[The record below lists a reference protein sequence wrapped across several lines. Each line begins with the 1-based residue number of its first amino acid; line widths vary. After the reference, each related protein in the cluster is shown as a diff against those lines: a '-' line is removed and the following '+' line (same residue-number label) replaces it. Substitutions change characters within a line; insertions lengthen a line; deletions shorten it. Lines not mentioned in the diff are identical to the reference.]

1 MRPVRVPLLIMLVVI
16 AFARTADAAPCE
28 GDANELRADLQREA
42 KRTRQWNWAWRI
54 VHTTAAVAQLGLAAS
69 GEANRDDTQS
79 LWVGGAKSTLGALNA
94 WFAPPHI
101 EVPVATGDACTDRSM
116 LRGARE
122 RNASNERAAFWAAHI
137 SGLLV
142 HGIGTL
148 VLAERVS
155 WKAGLQSFAL
165 GYPVTLLNI
174 YTMPRASMRRTSERA
189 WTAGVTT
196 DGQRHGVMVAG
207 SF

>member
-1 MRPVRVPLLIMLVVI
+1 MRAVRVPLLITVVVI
-16 AFARTADAAPCE
+16 AFARTAAAAPCE
-28 GDANELRADLQREA
+28 GDASELRTDLQREA
-42 KRTRQWNWAWRI
+42 RRTRQWNWAWRI
-54 VHTTAAVAQLGLAAS
+54 VHTTGAVVQLGIAAS
-69 GEANRDDTQS
+69 GEANHDDTQS
-79 LWVGGAKSTLGALNA
+79 LWVGGVKSTLGALNA
-94 WFAPPHI
+94 WLAPPHI

-122 RNASNERAAFWAAHI
+122 RNASNERAALWTAHI
-137 SGLLV
+137 SGLIV

-196 DGQRHGVMVAG
+196 DGRRYGVMVAG

>member
-1 MRPVRVPLLIMLVVI
+1 MRLPWLITLVVVAFA
-16 AFARTADAAPCE
+16 AFARTAAAAPCE
-28 GDANELRADLQREA
+28 GDANELRVDLQREA
-42 KRTRQWNWAWRI
+42 RRTRQWNWAWRI
-54 VHTTAAVAQLGLAAS
+54 VHTTGAVAQLGIAAS
-69 GEANRDDTQS
+69 GKANHDDTQS

-94 WFAPPHI
+94 WLAPAHI

-122 RNASNERAAFWAAHI
+122 RNASNERAALWAAHI
-137 SGLLV
+137 SGLIV
-142 HGIGTL
+142 HGVGTL

-155 WKAGLQSFAL
+155 WKAGLLSFAL

-174 YTMPRASMRRTSERA
+174 YTMPRASMRRTSEAA
-189 WTAGVTT
+189 WTASVAT
-196 DGQRHGVMVAG
+196 DGQRYGVMVAG